1 MTITAER
8 IGAFVFNQH
17 VLPARESGEHII
29 MIPVRQVWKALDGEF
44 PLDLIRGVLGST
56 RFRNTY
62 HLALLAAEGSSEDS
76 EPPDTYVFKL
86 RTGRAFESL
95 E

>member
-8 IGAFVFNQH
+8 VAAFVFAHH
-17 VLPARESGEHII
+17 VVPARESGEHIV

-62 HLALLAAEGSSEDS
+62 HLALVAAEGLED
-76 EPPDTYVFKL
+76 PPDTYVFKL
-86 RTGRAFESL
+86 RTGQAFENL

>member
-8 IGAFVFNQH
+8 VGAFVFTRH
-17 VLPARESGEHII
+17 ILPARDSGEQIV
-29 MIPVRQVWKALDGEF
+29 MIPALQVWKALDCEF

-62 HLALLAAEGSSEDS
+62 HLALLATEGSAD
-76 EPPDTYVFKL
+76 PPDTYVFKL
-86 RTGRAFESL
+86 RTGRAFENL